1 MMRLVQS
8 FAVSHIAYTAA
19 YHTWTT
25 TERDKIDAMIRR
37 LYKRALGLRE
47 STDNERFS
55 HLGVHNRVDEIIEAQ
70 LAAQRERLATTRTGR
85 HILEILG
92 YGPQV
97 TGRHLSNL
105 PDTIRANIHVSP
117 IPKNMHPDHNQER
130 RQARAKFLVEQ
141 YGDDSRAR
149 YVDAAEYGNG
159 RYVMVAI
166 NACTGQATQAASACC
181 NNATAAEELAIALA
195 MTEPDCDT
203 ILSDSQQALRNFARG
218 RINPQAARIV
228 ERTAISPGL
237 RKELRWIPAHA
248 GNCSPYAPNH
258 NETAHREARA
268 LTHRAPTAS
277 ARP

>member
-1 MMRLVQS
+1 MSASKSELLVYTPRKAGRPLLPQRACDHLALYTETGQRIPEVSEIRILGMHIHSKGDKTNLMKKLALKTTSTLRLLRRVSTARAGMREDGMMRLVQS

-141 YGDDSRAR
+141 YGDDFRAR

-166 NACTGQATQAASACC
+166 NACTGQATQAASAC
-181 NNATAAEELAIALA
+181 
-195 MTEPDCDT
+195 
-203 ILSDSQQALRNFARG
+203 
-218 RINPQAARIV
+218 
-228 ERTAISPGL
+228 
-237 RKELRWIPAHA
+237 
-248 GNCSPYAPNH
+248 
-258 NETAHREARA
+258 
-268 LTHRAPTAS
+268 
-277 ARP
+277 